1 VSKKLKT
8 LLVWTALVVCCL
20 LLYQL
25 QGASSVAPQ
34 LEWPVFVE
42 SVENGAVTSVRV
54 AGNELTVT
62 LHGGYEFT
70 ALGVLDD
77 ALMRQLSEHG
87 VLVEVGEESDPF
99 RTILIAAVPV
109 LLLLL
114 GVVYFLRKVQGGGAN
129 ILEIRKS
136 RARLVSEKAGVTF
149 ADVGGCE
156 QAKEQLGDLIDFL
169 KHPERWTGAG
179 VRLPRGVLLEGPPG
193 CGKTLLARAVA
204 GETDARFWLVS
215 ASEFVEMF
223 VGVGAA
229 RVRDMFEIAA
239 KQAPSV
245 IFIDELDAVGR
256 RRGSGVGAAHD
267 EREQTLNQLLV
278 SLDGFARNDRVVVIA
293 ATNRADIL
301 DPALLRPGRFDRRIR
316 IGALTRA
323 ERLDV
328 LRIHT
333 RNKALAADVSL
344 DLLAERT
351 EGSSGADLESLVNE
365 AGLLAV
371 RRARSRGDGADGKV
385 VVTAADFE
393 EALAPRGA
401 PARFD
406 RVDALLIESTT
417 QLAQP
422 TGRAVVRAT
431 LLDGAVLEGELVW
444 ADASYLKLRGGSPGN
459 GAERIVPKSQVK
471 SLEALAGTG
480 AAADGDVVTDVWA
493 ARPPGVA

>member
-1 VSKKLKT
+1 V
-8 LLVWTALVVCCL
+8 
-20 LLYQL
+20 
-25 QGASSVAPQ
+25 
-34 LEWPVFVE
+34 
-42 SVENGAVTSVRV
+42 
-54 AGNELTVT
+54 
-62 LHGGYEFT
+62 
-70 ALGVLDD
+70 
-77 ALMRQLSEHG
+77 
-87 VLVEVGEESDPF
+87 
-99 RTILIAAVPV
+99 
-109 LLLLL
+109 
-114 GVVYFLRKVQGGGAN
+114 
-129 ILEIRKS
+129 
-136 RARLVSEKAGVTF
+136 
-149 ADVGGCE
+149 
-156 QAKEQLGDLIDFL
+156 IDFL
-169 KHPERWTGAG
+169 KRPERWTGAG

-245 IFIDELDAVGR
+245 VFIDELDAVGR

-278 SLDGFARNDRVVVIA
+278 SLDGFERSDRVVVIA

-316 IGALTRA
+316 IGALDRA
-323 ERLDV
+323 QRLDV

-333 RNKALAADVSL
+333 RNKALDADVSL
-344 DLLAERT
+344 EALAERT

-371 RRARSRGDGADGKV
+371 RRARSGDAADARV
-385 VVTAADFE
+385 VVSAAEFDQ
-393 EALAPRGA
+393 ALASASA
-401 PARFD
+401 PTRFD

-431 LLDGAVLEGELVW
+431 LLDGSVLEGELVW
-444 ADASYLKLRGGSPGN
+444 ADASYLKLRDGSSGTD
-459 GAERIVPKSQVK
+459 RIVPKAQVK

-480 AAADGDVVTDVWA
+480 TAPPEDVVTDVWA
-493 ARPPGVA
+493 ARQPGVA

>member
-1 VSKKLKT
+1 VSKKAKT
-8 LLVWTALVVCCL
+8 FLVWTALVALCL
-20 LLYQL
+20 ALYQL
-25 QGASSVAPQ
+25 EGSSARPQ
-34 LEWPVFVE
+34 LPWQAFVE
-42 SVENGAVTSVRV
+42 SVENGAVASVRV
-54 AGNELTVT
+54 SGNELRVA

-70 ALGVLDD
+70 TLGVLHDE
-77 ALMRQLSEHG
+77 LTRELSEQG
-87 VLVEVGEESDPF
+87 ALVTAGEESEPL
-99 RTILIAAVPV
+99 RTILLTAVPV
-109 LLLLL
+109 GLLLL
-114 GVVYFLRKVQGGGAN
+114 GIGYFLRKVQGGGAN
-129 ILEIRKS
+129 LLEIRKS
-136 RARLVSEKAGVTF
+136 RARLVSEKGGVTF

-156 QAKEQLGDLIDFL
+156 VAKEQLGDVIDFL
-169 KHPERWTGAG
+169 KHAERWTGAG

-229 RVRDMFEIAA
+229 RVRDMFETAA

-245 IFIDELDAVGR
+245 VFIDELDAVGR

-278 SLDGFARNDRVVVIA
+278 SLDGFVQSDRVVVIA

-301 DPALLRPGRFDRRIR
+301 DPALLRPGRIDRRIR
-316 IGALTRA
+316 IGALERAQRA
-323 ERLDV
+323 EV

-333 RNKALAADVSL
+333 RNKALADDVSL
-344 DLLAERT
+344 EALAEHT

-371 RRARSRGDGADGKV
+371 RRARRGGDGADDKV
-385 VVTAADFE
+385 VVTAADFDA
-393 EALAPRGA
+393 ALASSGSPT
-401 PARFD
+401 RFD

-431 LLDGAVLEGELVW
+431 LLDGSVLEGELVW
-444 ADASYLKLRGGSPGN
+444 ADASYLKLRGESPGT
-459 GAERIVPKSQVK
+459 ERIVAKSQVQ

-480 AAADGDVVTDVWA
+480 AAAPEDVVTDAWA
-493 ARPPGVA
+493 KRVPGVA